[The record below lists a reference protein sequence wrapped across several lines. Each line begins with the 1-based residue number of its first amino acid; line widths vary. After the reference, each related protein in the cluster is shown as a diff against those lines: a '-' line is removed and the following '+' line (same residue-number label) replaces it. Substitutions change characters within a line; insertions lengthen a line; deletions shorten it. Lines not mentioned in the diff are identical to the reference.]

1 MIPSMEKNP
10 ETNLPLTLTKIY
22 RLYDSQV
29 ASVDAACR
37 KYCAGCCTANVTMT
51 RLEGLL
57 IGASIP
63 PARII
68 EAVGAEG
75 IFPRYQPALSTN
87 GYVKLCRTV
96 ECDDVNEAVLP
107 EKCPFL
113 EDNACTIYP
122 VRPFG
127 CRCMISTA
135 ACEDNGSAEIDDFTL
150 TINTVFLQF
159 IEHLDKDGF
168 FGNMIDVL
176 IHLTSEKRNHPGT
189 CRVVPNHAIPA
200 LMVPPAHRD
209 RIKDL
214 INTLDRM
221 ITAGQTPG

>member
-1 MIPSMEKNP
+1 MKKNP
-10 ETNLPLTLTKIY
+10 ETNLALTLTKIY

-37 KYCAGCCTANVTMT
+37 KYCSGCCTTNVTMT
-51 RLEGLL
+51 RLEGLF
-57 IGASIP
+57 ICASVP

-68 EAVGAEG
+68 QAVGAEG
-75 IFPRYQPALSTN
+75 IVPRYQPALSTN
-87 GYVKLCRTV
+87 GYVELCRTL
-96 ECDDVNEAVLP
+96 EADDVNEGGLP
-107 EKCPFL
+107 GKCPFL

-127 CRCMISTA
+127 CRCMISTS
-135 ACEDNGSAEIDDFTL
+135 ACGDSGSAEIDDFTL

-176 IHLTSEKRNHPGT
+176 IRLTSEPKTPPGT
-189 CRVVPNHAIPA
+189 CRVVPNRAIPA

-214 INTLDRM
+214 INTLGRLV
-221 ITAGQTPG
+221 TAG